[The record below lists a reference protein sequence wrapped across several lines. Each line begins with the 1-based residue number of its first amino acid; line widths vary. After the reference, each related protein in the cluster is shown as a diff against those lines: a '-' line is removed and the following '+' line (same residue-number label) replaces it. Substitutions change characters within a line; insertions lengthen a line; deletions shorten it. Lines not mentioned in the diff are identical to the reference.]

1 MKIAASVGGI
11 YTVLRSKASSS
22 VEELGDHYILIGPY
36 NEYTAKQEVEIF
48 ELPDGPLATAVQKL
62 RDLGFKVTF
71 SQQIT
76 NKQIIMQFVL
86 YRLWLETGW

>member
-1 MKIAASVGGI
+1 MLVFSLFFYLEIAVTVGGI

-36 NEYTAKQEVEIF
+36 DEYTAKQEVEIF

-62 RDLGFKVTF
+62 RDLGFKVKFTWLLRN
-71 SQQIT
+71 
-76 NKQIIMQFVL
+76 NKMIIK
-86 YRLWLETGW
+86 